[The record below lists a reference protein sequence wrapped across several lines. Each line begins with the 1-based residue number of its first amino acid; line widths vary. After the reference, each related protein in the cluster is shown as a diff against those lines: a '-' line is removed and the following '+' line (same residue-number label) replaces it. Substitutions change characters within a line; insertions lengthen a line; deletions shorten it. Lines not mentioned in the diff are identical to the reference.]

1 MWIKEIINLR
11 NGMFYGKIALKV
23 KLESRVK

>member
-11 NGMFYGKIALKV
+11 NEMFYGEIALKV